1 MLFYALNV
9 LSTALA
15 LLLVDYIIP
24 GVVIANF
31 PAAIF
36 AGIIIGIVN
45 AVIRP
50 ILFLLSLPITILT
63 LGFFAL
69 VVNGICLWLASLLTP
84 GFTVYGF
91 WGFIL
96 GPIVL
101 SFVSTMINNFLISQ
115 TNRNTLDSAEN

>member
-9 LSTALA
+9 LSTAIA

-50 ILFLLSLPITILT
+50 ILFILSLPITILT
-63 LGFFAL
+63 LGLFAL

-84 GFTVYGF
+84 GFTVSGF

-101 SFVSTMINNFLISQ
+101 SFVSTMINNFLVSQ
-115 TNRNTLDSAEN
+115 ASRNAIDSTES

>member
-9 LSTALA
+9 LSTAIA

-50 ILFLLSLPITILT
+50 ILFILSLPITILT
-63 LGFFAL
+63 LGLFAL

-84 GFTVYGF
+84 GFTVSGF

-101 SFVSTMINNFLISQ
+101 SFVSTMINNFLVSQ
-115 TNRNTLDSAEN
+115 TSRNAIDSTES